1 MQSSKDTVQ
10 ISRKEYEEFL
20 YLKEELAQLK
30 KLIFGKKNERFVPSD
45 TAQSQLDF
53 GLESNAT
60 EPEAEQQTIS
70 YTKEKKAKKKPIRM
84 VLPAHLPREEEV
96 LEPEDKQDN
105 AEKLGEAI
113 T

>member
-1 MQSSKDTVQ
+1 MCLSTNSAIESSYST
-10 ISRKEYEEFL
+10 
-20 YLKEELAQLK
+20 
-30 KLIFGKKNERFVPSD
+30 GKAVALP
-45 TAQSQLDF
+45 
-53 GLESNAT
+53 LESNEI

-105 AEKLGEAI
+105 AEKLDVRFHSRL
-113 T
+113 